1 MQNKSRTTTTIVFVA
16 ASSLISNIVAA
27 DTSADPTPTSINI
40 LPADKSTETSI
51 TSTNPPADNTA
62 SAVKRSQFT
71 TAIVN
76 REPTDNVVTL
86 TNNSDKIYFFTELSN
101 LKGHEIAHRWKYE
114 NKLMAEIKFEVASD
128 RWRVFSSKKLKP
140 GWVGQWSVE
149 LVDENGTPLDVE
161 NLQIVDAQS
170 N

>member
-1 MQNKSRTTTTIVFVA
+1 MQNKSRMTTLIFIA
-16 ASSLISNIVAA
+16 AFSLISNIVAA
-27 DTSADPTPTSINI
+27 ETSSDPAPTSINS
-40 LPADKSTETSI
+40 LPADKTAEKNIATI
-51 TSTNPPADNTA
+51 NPPADNTA
-62 SAVKRSQFT
+62 STVKRSQFT

-101 LKGHEIAHRWKYE
+101 LKGHKITHRWKYE
-114 NKLMAEIKFEVASD
+114 NKLMAEIKFKVASD

-161 NLQIVDAQS
+161 NLQVVDAHS